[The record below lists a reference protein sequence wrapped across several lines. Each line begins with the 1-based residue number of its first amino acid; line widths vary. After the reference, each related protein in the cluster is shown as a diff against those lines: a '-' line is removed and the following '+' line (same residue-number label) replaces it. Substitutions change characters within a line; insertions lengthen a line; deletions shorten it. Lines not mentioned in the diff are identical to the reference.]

1 MKRADLYI
9 VYKNLRDQGKN
20 YQEIAR
26 FLGVDSHSVA
36 DYCRKH
42 GLGYSQEELDR
53 QLEQVTDEEWNLKV
67 KAHFGNNYEV
77 VKAMRPEE
85 GGERDI
91 IIRCV
96 DCGTMSIIRSITLRG
111 SKQNKGCANCRR
123 IRKEEEK
130 IEKQIEKQEL
140 KLKQMIARRR
150 EKSYQAEFPT
160 CRCGALAPMGHKICE
175 DCRKENERLYRR
187 ERDRKKET
195 IRRKRC
201 AGGDW
206 SITLKELF
214 QRDDGVCHICGKPCD
229 WEDYR
234 EESGAFI
241 AGNDYPSIDHVIPLS
256 RGGAHEWSNVRLA
269 HFICNSI
276 KSDSIA
282 APVKND

>member
-1 MKRADLYI
+1 MKRSERFILY
-9 VYKNLRDQGKN
+9 KTLRDQGKG
-20 YQEIAR
+20 YVEISQII
-26 FLGVDSHSVA
+26 GINSNTVGK
-36 DYCRKH
+36 YCRAH
-42 GLGYSQEELDR
+42 GLGYTEEER
-53 QLEQVTDEEWNLKV
+53 TIFEGHKTDEMWSDKLRV
-67 KAHFGNNYEV
+67 LFGDNVELIELGEV
-77 VKAMRPEE
+77 NAR
-85 GGERDI
+85 GERSLTV
-91 IIRCV
+91 RCTT
-96 DCGTMSIIRSITLRG
+96 CGSVQRIMSTTLR
-111 SKQNKGCANCRR
+111 KKHITWRCDECRILKREADR
-123 IRKEEEK
+123 IRKEKEK
-130 IEKQIEKQEL
+130 AAEKL
-140 KLKQMIARRR
+140 AIARMR
-150 EKSYQAEFPT
+150 YDLLVQAEFPT
-160 CRCGALAPMGHKICE
+160 CKCGALAPMGHRICE

>member
-20 YQEIAR
+20 YHEIAR
-26 FLGVDSHSVA
+26 FLGVDPHTVGT
-36 DYCRKH
+36 YCRKH

-53 QLEQVTDEEWNLKV
+53 QLEQVTVEEWDLRV

-77 VKAMRPEE
+77 VTALKPDETK
-85 GGERDI
+85 ERDI
-91 IIRCV
+91 IIRCTN
-96 DCGTMSIIRSITLRG
+96 CGTMSIIRSITLRG
-111 SKQNKGCANCRR
+111 SKQSKGCATCKQ

-130 IEKQIEKQEL
+130 IEKQEL

-150 EKSYQAEFPT
+150 ERSYQAEFPT
-160 CRCGALAPMGHKICE
+160 CKCGALIPMRHRTCE
-175 DCRKENERLYRR
+175 ECKKETRR
-187 ERDRKKET
+187 EENRRRET
-195 IRRKRC
+195 IRRQRC
-201 AGGDW
+201 TGGDW
-206 SITLKELF
+206 SINLKELF

-241 AGNDYPSIDHVIPLS
+241 AGDDYPSIDHVIPLS

-276 KSDSIA
+276 KSDKAS
-282 APVKND
+282 PPHLDELT